1 MKPSGPIIID
11 NPVDY
16 QLAIQQQQQQI
27 ILGQKLSNEI
37 SSSNP
42 DHIALG
48 AQYGSDEDAKHIAE
62 FLKPKTSSDNS
73 KYSLDLEPGGTKV
86 DTNSTLDS
94 KDNKVLIPY
103 IYTFLSFTMIINIKS
118 ISIFENLNINSNFT
132 FCRKMKLF

>member
-27 ILGQKLSNEI
+27 ILGQKLSNEL

-62 FLKPKTSSDNS
+62 FLKPKSSSYNL

-103 IYTFLSFTMIINIKS
+103 IYTFLSFTIKS
-118 ISIFENLNINSNFT
+118 MSM
-132 FCRKMKLF
+132 FCKF

>member
-1 MKPSGPIIID
+1 MKPAGPIIID

-27 ILGQKLSNEI
+27 ILGQKISNELPL
-37 SSSNP
+37 SNP

-62 FLKPKTSSDNS
+62 FLKPKTSTDKS
-73 KYSLDLEPGGTKV
+73 KYSLHLEPGGTKV
-86 DTNSTLDS
+86 DTYSTLES
-94 KDNKVLIPY
+94 KDNKVISAE
-103 IYTFLSFTMIINIKS
+103 ILSRKTLQAIIS
-118 ISIFENLNINSNFT
+118 ISIFENLNTNINFT

>member
-1 MKPSGPIIID
+1 M
-11 NPVDY
+11 
-16 QLAIQQQQQQI
+16 
-27 ILGQKLSNEI
+27 GQKISNEL

-62 FLKPKTSSDNS
+62 FLKPKTSTDKS

-86 DTNSTLDS
+86 DSNSTLES
-94 KDNKVLIPY
+94 KDNKVISAE
-103 IYTFLSFTMIINIKS
+103 ILSRNTLQAIIS
-118 ISIFENLNINSNFT
+118 ISIFENLNTNINFT

>member
-1 MKPSGPIIID
+1 MKPAGPIIID

-27 ILGQKLSNEI
+27 ILGQKISNES

-48 AQYGSDEDAKHIAE
+48 AQYGSDENAKHIAE
-62 FLKPKTSSDNS
+62 FLKPKTSTDKS

-86 DTNSTLDS
+86 DTYSTLES
-94 KDNKVLIPY
+94 KDNKVPSTEI
-103 IYTFLSFTMIINIKS
+103 LSTNI
-118 ISIFENLNINSNFT
+118 
-132 FCRKMKLF
+132 